1 MDLESKLLELGAE
14 GSLILKNY
22 GYESAILGV
31 DVLTGGVV
39 YSYEKMV
46 EYLMEKEHFSEEEAQ
61 EWIEFNILGALPYGG
76 EKAPIVIQTL
86 PQQERTR

>member
-14 GSLILKNY
+14 GSPILKNY
-22 GYESAILGV
+22 DYESAILGV
-31 DVLTGGVV
+31 DILTGRVV

-46 EYLMEKEHFSEEEAQ
+46 EYLMEKEHFSEKEAE
-61 EWIEFNILGALPYGG
+61 EWIQFNTLRALPYGG

-86 PQQERTR
+86 PQ

>member
-14 GSLILKNY
+14 GSPILKNY

-31 DVLTGGVV
+31 DILSGRVV

-46 EYLMEKEHFSEEEAQ
+46 EYLMEKEHFSELEAQ
-61 EWIEFNILGALPYGG
+61 EWIEVNTLRALPYGG
-76 EKAPIVIQTL
+76 EKAPIVIRELLQ
-86 PQQERTR
+86 